1 MARRLLADVMP
12 DGQFNR
18 ASLLLAVSVLIS
30 FLSLKPIIFITL
42 VALLLFFVA
51 LSERE
56 SVSNKIAAFALFAIV
71 FPPIS
76 YTLGNLG
83 DLNQL
88 TELRVAR
95 LGAMILLVPAA
106 LQLFARPTSSRP
118 AWLIWTDSLFFA
130 YYALRIILNIPHSP
144 ATLILRTTV
153 ESTIDTLIPYYVF
166 SRGLH
171 TQEEIKKVLAWM
183 GLGFIFAASVA
194 LIEFA
199 GQRNLYAELQGIYG
213 VTWQLTLRL
222 TRGAYLRTQA
232 MTPQPLVLGFLLVYG
247 ATCTAIFFRAGQRK
261 FSSLLTLGAF
271 TAAILTTFS
280 RGPIVGAFVAIAV
293 LLALRTGKAMRFK
306 FGVLGVVAAAVV
318 LRILGLDNA
327 AVMTIGGMLGGG
339 AAGLQTID
347 YRQELLDTSLAL
359 IKQSPWFGVPN
370 YAYYM
375 QGLRQGEGII
385 DLVNSFLAIALDA
398 GLVGLAMYILPF
410 VIIANQLLNKLT
422 HAENAPEAQLGRF
435 ANNFVALICASLVM
449 IFTTSTFA
457 VMPFLLLVLIAVPIA
472 WLRQF
477 EPKPDLSKPWLNQH
491 IPQKT

>member
-1 MARRLLADVMP
+1 
-12 DGQFNR
+12 
-18 ASLLLAVSVLIS
+18 
-30 FLSLKPIIFITL
+30 
-42 VALLLFFVA
+42 
-51 LSERE
+51 
-56 SVSNKIAAFALFAIV
+56 
-71 FPPIS
+71 
-76 YTLGNLG
+76 
-83 DLNQL
+83 
-88 TELRVAR
+88 
-95 LGAMILLVPAA
+95 
-106 LQLFARPTSSRP
+106 
-118 AWLIWTDSLFFA
+118 
-130 YYALRIILNIPHSP
+130 
-144 ATLILRTTV
+144 
-153 ESTIDTLIPYYVF
+153 
-166 SRGLH
+166 
-171 TQEEIKKVLAWM
+171 
-183 GLGFIFAASVA
+183 
-194 LIEFA
+194 
-199 GQRNLYAELQGIYG
+199 
-213 VTWQLTLRL
+213 
-222 TRGAYLRTQA
+222 
-232 MTPQPLVLGFLLVYG
+232 
-247 ATCTAIFFRAGQRK
+247 
-261 FSSLLTLGAF
+261 
-271 TAAILTTFS
+271 
-280 RGPIVGAFVAIAV
+280 
-293 LLALRTGKAMRFK
+293 
-306 FGVLGVVAAAVV
+306 
-318 LRILGLDNA
+318 
-327 AVMTIGGMLGGG
+327 MLGGG